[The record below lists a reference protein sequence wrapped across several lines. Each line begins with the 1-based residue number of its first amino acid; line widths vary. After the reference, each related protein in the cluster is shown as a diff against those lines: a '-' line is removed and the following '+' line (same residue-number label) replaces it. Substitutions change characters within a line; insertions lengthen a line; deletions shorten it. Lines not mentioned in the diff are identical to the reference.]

1 MGSVGVLAVQG
12 DFVEHVHTL
21 KQLGRRSREVRLPDD
36 LSKVDALIIPG
47 GESTTIGKLAGRF
60 GLTEAIRERALQGMP
75 VWGTCAGLIFMAR
88 SLSSHDQQMLRL
100 MDVTVERNA
109 FGAQLESFESDLLIS
124 ALGEEPFHA
133 VFIRAPIIERAG
145 DAVDVLATL
154 ADGRIVAAEQKNLL
168 GTAFH
173 PELTDDLRFHEYFVA
188 KIG

>member
-12 DFVEHVHTL
+12 DFIEHVHTL
-21 KQLGRRSREVRLPDD
+21 RRLGRPSREVRLPED

-47 GESTTIGKLAGRF
+47 GESTTIGKLAHRF
-60 GLTEAIRERALQGMP
+60 GLTEVIRERALQGMP
-75 VWGTCAGLIFMAR
+75 LWGTCAGLIFMAKN
-88 SLSSHDQQMLRL
+88 LGAHDQPTLHV

-109 FGAQLESFESDLLIS
+109 FGSQLESFESDLPIS

-145 DAVDVLATL
+145 DNVDVLAVL
-154 ADGRIVAAEQKNLL
+154 ADGRIVAAEQNNLL
-168 GTAFH
+168 GTSFH

-188 KIG
+188 MIG